1 MQPLWRDLPR
11 CLLQLGRM
19 TMTAEQERAQIVK
32 YLRET
37 AAIFQGYVD
46 EGDKPLLHRHH
57 ADSCTYAANAI
68 EAGDH
73 WIALDK

>member
-1 MQPLWRDLPR
+1 MDK
-11 CLLQLGRM
+11 
-19 TMTAEQERAQIVK
+19 TAKQERAQVVQ

-37 AAIFQGYVD
+37 AAIFQGYVN

-57 ADSCTYAANAI
+57 VDSCTHAANAI

>member
-1 MQPLWRDLPR
+1 MDK
-11 CLLQLGRM
+11 
-19 TMTAEQERAQIVK
+19 TAEQERAQVVK

-46 EGDKPLLHRHH
+46 EGENPLLYRHH
-57 ADSCTYAANAI
+57 ADGCTYAAISI